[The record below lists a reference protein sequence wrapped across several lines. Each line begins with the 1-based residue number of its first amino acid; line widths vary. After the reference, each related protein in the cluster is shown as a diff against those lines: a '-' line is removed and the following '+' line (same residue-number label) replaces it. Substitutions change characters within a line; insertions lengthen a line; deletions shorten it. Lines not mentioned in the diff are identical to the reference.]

1 MRAPSEA
8 LLREH
13 LGGRRSAGSR
23 SSRGSSSLV
32 EGEPVTSGPVLEPVA
47 REVVERLIGEA
58 SDVLTVLSA
67 KGRTPPRSSWRPC
80 ATRIRARGRSARGR
94 PAPLSAPL
102 CRRVACRYCRCG
114 RRPTHRCRLVE
125 DNDVFREALE
135 LLRRDPGRP
144 RRRVRPERRGRPRR
158 LSRADPDVVL
168 VDYRLPGLDGVET
181 TAIRTACPDASVV
194 VLTATAET
202 GEIAASGRRRGRA

>member
-1 MRAPSEA
+1 M
-8 LLREH
+8 
-13 LGGRRSAGSR
+13 
-23 SSRGSSSLV
+23 V

-58 SDVLTVLSA
+58 SDVLTVLLGEGANSA
-67 KGRTPPRSSWRPC
+67 EELVEAC
-80 ATRIRARGRSARGR
+80 ATRIGARGRSARGR

-114 RRPTHRCRLVE
+114 RRPTHRCRPRGGQRRLPGSP
-125 DNDVFREALE
+125 RASSG
-135 LLRRDPGRP
+135 RDPGRP

-158 LSRADPDVVL
+158 LSRVDPDVVL

-181 TAIRTACPDASVV
+181 TAGSNRLPRRLGGCLDRDGRDRRDRYFWTPARSRADDRDFDDIVSAIRQ
-194 VLTATAET
+194 
-202 GEIAASGRRRGRA
+202 AAGRGAAFD